1 MRRFWLLW
9 VLGGGVLCA
18 QGTEDFF
25 SAIEAQLKSNTA
37 KGILMLIFIG
47 IAFYVWRNLD
57 RWREIFFT
65 ILGVVLGIMLF
76 FKAPALASW
85 FMGLF

>member
-1 MRRFWLLW
+1 MRWLWIFLA
-9 VLGGGVLCA
+9 LDFLQADGG
-18 QGTEDFF
+18 DNFF
-25 SAIEAQLKSNTA
+25 KAIEAQLQSNTA

-57 RWREIFFT
+57 RWRDILFT

>member
-1 MRRFWLLW
+1 MRILWIFCAVFALLRAE
-9 VLGGGVLCA
+9 GS
-18 QGTEDFF
+18 DSFF
-25 SAIEAQLKSNTA
+25 QAIEEQLQSNTA
-37 KGILMLIFIG
+37 KGILMVIFIG

-57 RWREIFFT
+57 RWRDILFT
-65 ILGVVLGIMLF
+65 VLGVVLGIMLF

>member
-1 MRRFWLLW
+1 MLFLW
-9 VLGGGVLCA
+9 VFCVVFALLRAEGS
-18 QGTEDFF
+18 DSFF
-25 SAIEAQLKSNTA
+25 QAIEEQLQSNTA
-37 KGILMLIFIG
+37 KGILMVIFIG

-57 RWREIFFT
+57 RWRDILFT
-65 ILGVVLGIMLF
+65 VLGVVLGIMLF

>member
-1 MRRFWLLW
+1 MRRL
-9 VLGGGVLCA
+9 GVLWGLGVCCLYA
-18 QGTEDFF
+18 QGAEGFF
-25 SAIEAQLKSNTA
+25 NAIEEQLKSNTA
-37 KGILMLIFIG
+37 RGILMLIFIG

>member
-1 MRRFWLLW
+1 MRFLW
-9 VLGGGVLCA
+9 VFCVVFALLRAEGS
-18 QGTEDFF
+18 DSFF
-25 SAIEAQLKSNTA
+25 QAIEEQLQSNTA
-37 KGILMLIFIG
+37 KGILMVIFIG

-57 RWREIFFT
+57 RWRDILFT
-65 ILGVVLGIMLF
+65 ALGVVLGIMLF

>member
-1 MRRFWLLW
+1 MRFWGFWVISCSWLL
-9 VLGGGVLCA
+9 A
-18 QGTEDFF
+18 QGTDSFF

-65 ILGVVLGIMLF
+65 ILGVVLGIVLF

>member
-1 MRRFWLLW
+1 MGFCVVFALLRAE
-9 VLGGGVLCA
+9 GS
-18 QGTEDFF
+18 DSFF
-25 SAIEAQLKSNTA
+25 QAIEEQLQSNTA
-37 KGILMLIFIG
+37 KGILMVIFIG

-57 RWREIFFT
+57 RWRDILFT
-65 ILGVVLGIMLF
+65 VLGVVLGIMLF

>member
-1 MRRFWLLW
+1 MFWG
-9 VLGGGVLCA
+9 LGVCSLYA
-18 QGTEDFF
+18 QGAEGFF

-85 FMGLF
+85 FMELF

>member
-1 MRRFWLLW
+1 MRFLW
-9 VLGGGVLCA
+9 VFCVVFAFLRAEGS
-18 QGTEDFF
+18 DSFF
-25 SAIEAQLKSNTA
+25 QAIEEQLQSNTA
-37 KGILMLIFIG
+37 KGILMVIFIG

-57 RWREIFFT
+57 RWRDILFT
-65 ILGVVLGIMLF
+65 VLGVVLGIMLF

>member
-1 MRRFWLLW
+1 MLWGLGACVLL
-9 VLGGGVLCA
+9 A
-18 QGTEDFF
+18 QGAESFF
-25 SAIEAQLKSNTA
+25 NAIEAQLKSNTA

-65 ILGVVLGIMLF
+65 LLSVVLGIMLF

-85 FMGLF
+85 FMELF

>member
-1 MRRFWLLW
+1 MRLLW
-9 VLGGGVLCA
+9 IFLALEGLQADGG
-18 QGTEDFF
+18 DHFF
-25 SAIEAQLKSNTA
+25 KAIEAQLQSSTA

-57 RWREIFFT
+57 RWRDILFT